1 MQWYLERTP
10 VHIGDA
16 INKTLEIVEKDQ
28 DPFYGIP
35 SGFMSLDRLPL
46 IRHWRL
52 LRRIRIRSTE
62 SRPDSCLWI
71 DLPKVGNR
79 ESLL

>member
-1 MQWYLERTP
+1 MTMQWYLESTP

-35 SGFMSLDRLPL
+35 SGFVSLDRLTQGWQP
-46 IRHWRL
+46 
-52 LRRIRIRSTE
+52 
-62 SRPDSCLWI
+62 
-71 DLPKVGNR
+71 R
-79 ESLL
+79 ELTVIAAQQISQ